1 MSENTRLAALKRY
14 GILDTEPE
22 EVFDDIT
29 RIAAQICDT
38 PIALISLL
46 DETRQWFKSRQGLDV
61 SETPREIAFCDT
73 AIRDMHI
80 YEVIDARQDPKFQD
94 NPLVAGDPHI
104 AHYAGAPLT
113 TPSGENIGTLCV
125 IDRQPGQLNEEQRVC
140 LEALARQVVL
150 QLELRQALNETD
162 RARQHLAEE
171 VERRRQAEK
180 VVRIVNKSLETKV
193 NKRTLELERATS
205 ELGRYEQRF
214 NGLFENASIGM
225 AVASQDGYIE
235 QVNPA
240 FTELLGT
247 DDKSILDSHMRDIIQ
262 PEDLVEVMKMREL
275 LLEGKKSGYVIEI
288 PIKRADGSKIW
299 VSASVSAI
307 HDEDGKPVQ
316 TLAMLQSLDDLK
328 RAEGERDRFFNQS
341 VDMFGIIGFEGQVF
355 RVNPAASRML
365 GYSEQALLGMNFYT
379 LVHPDDLPQAQEA
392 LQALAEVTDPEQG
405 NDLPLMDFRLRRAS
419 GDYRL
424 FRFSGASWQE
434 EQRCIVVGRDITET
448 RKAEEAM
455 FQLTTQLQRIRE
467 EERKSI
473 SREIHDELGQRLTAL
488 KIDLSLLQKDLAAAG
503 QTRQQQEVSSM
514 TELVD
519 STLTG
524 VKRLSQELRPEI
536 LDALGLQAA
545 ITWQAE
551 ELMSRTDIECEL
563 QVDGDMPEL
572 SEHCKIQLFRIVQES
587 LTNVMR
593 HSEAAKVTI
602 TLQQAQGKIELA
614 VSDDGAGFDVA
625 KAEGQSLGMLGMR
638 ERARSIRADFQLGSE
653 PGKGSCVRLSLPV
666 EFASAEH
673 PS

>member
-1 MSENTRLAALKRY
+1 MSEDTRLAALKRY
-14 GILDTEPE
+14 EILDTAPE
-22 EVFDDIT
+22 VVFDDIT
-29 RIAAQICDT
+29 RIAAEMCGT

-80 YEVIDARQDPKFQD
+80 FEVSDARQDPKFRE

-125 IDRQPGQLNEEQRVC
+125 IDRQPGQLSEEQRIC

-162 RARQHLAEE
+162 RAREHLSEE
-171 VERRRQAEK
+171 VDRRRQAEK

-205 ELGRYEQRF
+205 ELGHYERRF
-214 NGLFENASIGM
+214 NSLFENASIGM
-225 AVASQDGYIE
+225 AVASQDGYIQE
-235 QVNPA
+235 VNLA
-240 FTELLGT
+240 FRELLALEDET
-247 DDKSILDSHMRDIIQ
+247 ILGSHMRDIIE
-262 PEDLVEVMKMREL
+262 PEDLMEVMRMREL
-275 LLEGKKSGYVIEI
+275 LLKGEKPGYVVEI
-288 PIKRADGSKIW
+288 PVKRADGSKIW

-307 HDEDGKPVQ
+307 NDEDGKPMQ

-341 VDMFGIIGFEGQVF
+341 VDMFGIIGFDGQVF
-355 RVNPAASRML
+355 RVNPAASRIL
-365 GYSEQALLGMNFYT
+365 GFSEEVLLDMNFYT
-379 LVHPDDLPQAQEA
+379 LIHPDDLQLAKDALEA
-392 LQALAEVTDPEQG
+392 LSQLDTTEQG
-405 NDLPLMDFRLRRAS
+405 NDLPLMDFRLRRQA

-434 EQRCIVVGRDITET
+434 EKRCIVVGRDITET

-488 KIDLSLLQKDLAAAG
+488 KIDLSLLQKDLASAG
-503 QTRQQQEVSSM
+503 QTQQQQEVGNM
-514 TELVD
+514 TSLVD
-519 STLTG
+519 GTLTA

-551 ELMSRTDIECEL
+551 ELMNRTDVHCEL
-563 QVDGDMPEL
+563 QLESDMPEL

-593 HSEAAKVTI
+593 HSKAASVQI
-602 TLQQAQGKIELA
+602 SLQQTDGRIML
-614 VSDDGAGFDVA
+614 SIGDDGIGFDV
-625 KAEGQSLGMLGMR
+625 KEAEGRSLGMLGMR
-638 ERARSIRADFQLGSE
+638 ERARSIRAEFQVSSE
-653 PGKGSCVRLSLPV
+653 TGGGSCIRLSMPV

>member
-1 MSENTRLAALKRY
+1 MSEDTRLAALKRY
-14 GILDTEPE
+14 EILDTAPE
-22 EVFDDIT
+22 VVFDDIT
-29 RIAAQICDT
+29 RIAAEMCGT

-80 YEVIDARQDPKFQD
+80 FEVSDARQDPKFRE

-125 IDRQPGQLNEEQRVC
+125 IDRQPGQLSEEQRIC

-162 RARQHLAEE
+162 RAREHLSEE
-171 VERRRQAEK
+171 VDRRRQAEK

-205 ELGRYEQRF
+205 ELGHYERRF
-214 NGLFENASIGM
+214 NSLFENASIGM
-225 AVASQDGYIE
+225 AVASQDGYIQE
-235 QVNPA
+235 VNLA
-240 FTELLGT
+240 FRELLALEDET
-247 DDKSILDSHMRDIIQ
+247 ILGSHMRDIIE
-262 PEDLVEVMKMREL
+262 PEDLMEVMRMREL
-275 LLEGKKSGYVIEI
+275 LLKGEKPGYVVEI
-288 PIKRADGSKIW
+288 PVKRADGSKIW

-307 HDEDGKPVQ
+307 NDEDGKPMR

-341 VDMFGIIGFEGQVF
+341 VDMFGIIGFDGQVF
-355 RVNPAASRML
+355 RVNPAASRIL
-365 GYSEQALLGMNFYT
+365 GFSEEVLLDMNFYT
-379 LVHPDDLPQAQEA
+379 LIHPDDLQLAKDALEA
-392 LQALAEVTDPEQG
+392 LSQLDTTEQG
-405 NDLPLMDFRLRRAS
+405 NDLPLMDFRLRRQA

-434 EQRCIVVGRDITET
+434 EKRCIVVGRDITET

-488 KIDLSLLQKDLAAAG
+488 KIDLSLLQKDLASAG
-503 QTRQQQEVSSM
+503 QTQQQQEVGNM
-514 TELVD
+514 TSLVD
-519 STLTG
+519 GTLTA

-551 ELMSRTDIECEL
+551 ELMNRTDVHCEL
-563 QVDGDMPEL
+563 QLESDMPEL

-593 HSEAAKVTI
+593 HSKAASVQI
-602 TLQQAQGKIELA
+602 SLQQTDGRIML
-614 VSDDGAGFDVA
+614 SIGDDGIGFDV
-625 KAEGQSLGMLGMR
+625 KEAEGRSLGMLGMR
-638 ERARSIRADFQLGSE
+638 ERARSIRAEFQVSSE
-653 PGKGSCVRLSLPV
+653 TGGGSCIRLSMPV